1 MNFILFNIS
10 LLFAGFLALFIFSL
24 GLMACLAP
32 IALFAKWGS
41 PPKVVVLPLMGIAAI
56 YQMYFWG
63 LWSAFC
69 VAMTLSYT
77 QKPEVTWDWA
87 YWTAGFMECT
97 SPIGWLAHKER
108 QSSQS
113 PEEARNIQKGTML
126 YSLIAIVAFGVFAF
140 FPSLMS
146 APYGRALKALG
157 LGASTPTAT
166 GRIQIDEATRRS
178 VEGFFTG
185 YGAAVDANTLG
196 RGMLT
201 SKDPLADFER
211 VRTLFQK
218 SREQLGQCDR
228 QVLNNTYSGWGDIV
242 ADKFIP
248 AIDFMLAGSRPRGD
262 RSDLARGDALMA
274 EADAWLRTNWS
285 PLLVRLNERH
295 GFEIK

>member
-10 LLFAGFLALFIFSL
+10 LLLAGFGALFVFSV

-32 IALFAKWGS
+32 IGLFAKWGR
-41 PPKVVVLPLMGIAAI
+41 PPKAVVLPLMGIAAI
-56 YQMYFWG
+56 YQVYFWG

-97 SPIGWLAHKER
+97 SLIGWLAHKER
-108 QSSQS
+108 QSSES
-113 PEEARNIQKGTML
+113 LGEVRNIQRGTMI

-146 APYGRALKALG
+146 APYGRVLKAIG
-157 LGASTPTAT
+157 MGAFTSAAT
-166 GRIQIDEATRRS
+166 DRIQIDESTRRS

-185 YGAAVDANTLG
+185 YRAAVDANTLA
-196 RGMLT
+196 RTMP
-201 SKDPLADFER
+201 SSRDPLGDFEK
-211 VRTLFQK
+211 VKALFNK
-218 SREQLGQCDR
+218 SRGALGQCDR
-228 QVLNNTYSGWGDIV
+228 QVLNDIYSGWGDIV
-242 ADKFIP
+242 SDKFIP
-248 AIDFMLAGSRPRGD
+248 AIDLMLAGARPKGD
-262 RSDLARGDALMA
+262 RTDLARGDALMA
-274 EADAWLRTNWS
+274 EFDTWLRTNWS
-285 PLLVRLNERH
+285 RLLVRLNERH

>member
-10 LLFAGFLALFIFSL
+10 LLFAGFGALLIFSF

-41 PPKVVVLPLMGIAAI
+41 PPKAVVLPLMGIAAI

-77 QKPEVTWDWA
+77 QKPDVTWDWA

-113 PEEARNIQKGTML
+113 LEEVRNIQKGTML
-126 YSLIAIVAFGVFAF
+126 YSLIAIVAFAVFAF

-146 APYGRALKALG
+146 APYGRALKAIG
-157 LGASTPTAT
+157 MGASAPVET
-166 GRIQIDEATRRS
+166 GRIQIDENTRRS

-185 YGAAVDANTLG
+185 YGAAIDANTLA
-196 RGMLT
+196 RTMPT
-201 SKDPLADFER
+201 SRDPLADFEK
-211 VRTLFQK
+211 VKVLFNK
-218 SREQLGQCDR
+218 SRICPKPPS
-228 QVLNNTYSGWGDIV
+228 SGCPFGLFPSPSVDVV
-242 ADKFIP
+242 APIRAP
-248 AIDFMLAGSRPRGD
+248 GEPSRR
-262 RSDLARGDALMA
+262 AC
-274 EADAWLRTNWS
+274 ADA
-285 PLLVRLNERH
+285 
-295 GFEIK
+295 